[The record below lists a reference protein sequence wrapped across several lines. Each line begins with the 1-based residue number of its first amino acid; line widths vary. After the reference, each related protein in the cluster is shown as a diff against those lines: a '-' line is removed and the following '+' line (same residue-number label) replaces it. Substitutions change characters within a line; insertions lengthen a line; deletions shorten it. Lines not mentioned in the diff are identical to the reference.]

1 MKCGAIFDM
10 DGLLFDTEMVY
21 DTIWKKVA
29 ERRGLTVQEQ
39 MLAELRGVGRE
50 EMTKII
56 LRYWPQADP
65 AAIRT
70 ELFEGASEELRKKVP
85 VKSGVTELL
94 EYLRE
99 KGVKM
104 AVASGSPLESIKN
117 NLKVA
122 KIDSYFEVVVSGEQ
136 VSYGKPAPDIF
147 LLAAKELRLEP
158 AACYVFEDAPSGVYA
173 AVNAGCTTVMVPDRV
188 PPTEELYQM
197 AAGIYKS
204 LDEVLHAMKTGE
216 LSA

>member
-21 DTIWKKVA
+21 DIIWKKVA
-29 ERRGLTVQEQ
+29 ERRGLIVQEQ

-65 AAIRT
+65 TAIRT

-104 AVASGSPLESIKN
+104 AVASGSPLESIKS

-122 KIDSYFEVVVSGEQ
+122 KIDSYFDVVVSGEQ

-158 AACYVFEDAPSGVYA
+158 TACYVFEDAPSGVCA
-173 AVNAGCTTVMVPDRV
+173 AVKAGCTTVMVPDRV

-197 AAGIYKS
+197 AAGIYES
-204 LDEVLHAMKTGE
+204 LDEVLNAMKTGE

>member
-10 DGLLFDTEMVY
+10 DGLLFDTEMLY
-21 DTIWKKVA
+21 DNIWKKVA
-29 ERRGLTVQEQ
+29 ERRNREVPEEMLTE
-39 MLAELRGVGRE
+39 MRGVGRE

-56 LRYWPQADP
+56 SRYWPQEDP

-70 ELFEGASEELRKKVP
+70 EIFEGASEELRKKVP
-85 VKSGVTELL
+85 MKSGVKELL

-99 KGVKM
+99 KGMKL

-122 KIDSYFEVVVSGEQ
+122 KIDSYFDVVVSGEQ
-136 VSYGKPAPDIF
+136 VPYGKPAPDIF
-147 LLAAKELRLEP
+147 LLAAKELKLKP

-173 AVNAGCTTVMVPDRV
+173 AVNAGCMAVMVPDRV

-197 AAGIYKS
+197 AAGIYDS
-204 LDEVLHAMKTGE
+204 LDAVLNAMKTGT

>member
-21 DTIWKKVA
+21 DIIWKKVA
-29 ERRGLTVQEQ
+29 ERRGLTLQEQ
-39 MLAELRGVGRE
+39 MLSKMRGVGRE

-56 LRYWPQADP
+56 LRYWPWEDP

-70 ELFEGASEELRKKVP
+70 ELFEEAAEELRKKVP
-85 VKSGVTELL
+85 VKSGVTKLL

-104 AVASGSPLESIKN
+104 AVASGSPLESIKS

-122 KIDSYFEVVVSGEQ
+122 KIDSYFDVVVSGEQ

-173 AVNAGCTTVMVPDRV
+173 AVKAGCTTVMVPDRL

-197 AAGIYKS
+197 AAGIYES
-204 LDEVLHAMKTGE
+204 LDEVLNAMKTGE